1 MENET
6 MLKEILNAFKL
17 YSENMDQILDEK
29 LHEWRKEMREGFA
42 DVNNRLDRLAA
53 RQDGTQADM
62 AET

>member
-29 LHEWRKEMREGFA
+29 LHE
-42 DVNNRLDRLAA
+42 
-53 RQDGTQADM
+53 
-62 AET
+62 